1 MHYLAASLGSLAVAV
16 AVLLVFVALASFA
29 TSVRLSDLVVSYA
42 PGAVDAMMIL
52 AIALHADPVFVG
64 ACHLARIIVVS
75 VALPFGAH
83 LTERIGQKPHHHELP
98 EPLDT
103 ARDALED

>member
-1 MHYLAASLGSLAVAV
+1 M
-16 AVLLVFVALASFA
+16 
-29 TSVRLSDLVVSYA
+29 SDLIVFYA

-64 ACHLARIIVVS
+64 ACDLARIIVVS
-75 VALPFGAH
+75 AALPFGAH
-83 LTERIGQKPHHHELP
+83 ISERFGHKPYHHDLP

>member
-1 MHYLAASLGSLAVAV
+1 M
-16 AVLLVFVALASFA
+16 
-29 TSVRLSDLVVSYA
+29 SDLIVSYA

-64 ACHLARIIVVS
+64 ACHLARIIVAS
-75 VALPFGAH
+75 AALPFGAH
-83 LTERIGQKPHHHELP
+83 MTERFGHKPYHHDLP